1 MSNDLKIKLLVVD
14 DEQSIRRLCMTIGG
28 SLGFS
33 CDEAESAE
41 TASTRLETDPP
52 DLVLTDLK
60 LPNQS
65 GVDLLK
71 QIKSVLP
78 RSEVAI
84 MTGHGSIE
92 SAVDAMKLGAYD
104 YIEKPFRVEKM
115 RLLLQR
121 MAEKVRLVNEN
132 AFLREKVSTDENLDG
147 IIGTSAGMQD
157 VLRMI
162 SRLKDTRTPVLI
174 SGESGTGKELVARA
188 IHFRGALAQT
198 NFVAVDCG
206 ALVPTLMESELFG
219 YEKGAFTGATKSK
232 AGLFQAAN
240 GGTIFLDEIGELPL
254 EMQAKLLRT
263 LQEKEV
269 RPVGSNDKINVDVRV
284 IAATNRD
291 LEAAYRSGTFRKDL
305 YFRLNVVTVHL
316 PPLRERRSDIPM
328 LVHHF
333 LNRYAPGAHLPI
345 TPAAMKS
352 LLQYDWPGNV
362 RELENCIA
370 RAVTLGDQHVIDV
383 QDLPPAI
390 RTEQPASSEMTPQD
404 ASSLSTTAL
413 AEMEKMTILRVFEQA
428 HGDKALA
435 GKMLGI
441 SRATLYRKLKRYN
454 IPPRAGS
461 EAGPGPESGENDKD
475 TEAHAVG
482 HGGVSG

>member
-1 MSNDLKIKLLVVD
+1 MSDDLKIRLLVVD
-14 DEQSIRRLCMTIGG
+14 DEQSIRRLCMTIGN
-28 SLGFS
+28 SLGFTS
-33 CDEAESAE
+33 SEAESAE
-41 TASTRLETDPP
+41 AAIARMETETP
-52 DLVLTDLK
+52 DLVLTDLR
-60 LPNQS
+60 LPNMS

-71 QIKSVLP
+71 QTKSLLP
-78 RSEVAI
+78 RTEVAI

-121 MAEKVRLVNEN
+121 MAEKVRLVTENE
-132 AFLREKVSTDENLDG
+132 FLRERVNTEESLDG
-147 IIGTSAGMQD
+147 IVGASANIQD

-188 IHFRGALAQT
+188 IHFRGTMAKT
-198 NFVAVDCG
+198 SFVAVDCG
-206 ALVPTLMESELFG
+206 SLVPTLMESELFG

-254 EMQAKLLRT
+254 EMQAKLLRV

-269 RPVGSNDKINVDVRV
+269 RPVGSNDKILVDVRV

-291 LEAAYRSGTFRKDL
+291 LEAAYRAGTFRKDL

-316 PPLRERRSDIPM
+316 PPLRDRRSDIPM

-333 LNRYAPGAHLPI
+333 LDRYAPGTNLQVTAG
-345 TPAAMKS
+345 AMKS
-352 LLQYDWPGNV
+352 LLGYEWPGNV

-370 RAVTLGDQHVIDV
+370 RAVTLGDRQVIDV
-383 QDLPPAI
+383 DDLPPAI
-390 RTEQPASSEMTPQD
+390 RSEQASGTAVVAQD
-404 ASSLSTTAL
+404 AASLSTTAL
-413 AEMEKMTILRVFEQA
+413 AEMERMTILRVFEQA
-428 HGDKALA
+428 NGDKALA

-454 IPPRAGS
+454 IPLRGGTEPQETAATAAGS
-461 EAGPGPESGENDKD
+461 PQG
-475 TEAHAVG
+475 
-482 HGGVSG
+482 

>member
-1 MSNDLKIKLLVVD
+1 MSDELKTRLLVVD
-14 DEQSIRRLCMTIGG
+14 DEQSIRRLCMTIGNT
-28 SLGFS
+28 LGFA
-33 CDEAESAE
+33 CAEAESAE
-41 TASTRLETDPP
+41 AALTLLDREIP

-60 LPNQS
+60 LPTLS
-65 GVDLLK
+65 GVELLR
-71 QIKSVLP
+71 QIKALLP
-78 RSEVAI
+78 RTEIAI

-121 MAEKVRLVNEN
+121 MAEKVRLVTEN
-132 AFLREKVSTDENLDG
+132 QFLRERVSTEESLDG
-147 IIGTSAGMQD
+147 IIGTSANIQD

-174 SGESGTGKELVARA
+174 AGESGTGKELVARA
-188 IHFRGALAQT
+188 IHFRGTMAQT
-198 NFVAVDCG
+198 PFVAVDCG
-206 ALVPTLMESELFG
+206 SLVPTLMESELFG

-232 AGLFQAAN
+232 SGLFQAAN

-254 EMQAKLLRT
+254 EMQAKLLRV

-269 RPVGSNDKINVDVRV
+269 RPVGSNDHVSIDVRV

-291 LEAAYRSGTFRKDL
+291 LEAAYREGTFRKDL

-316 PPLRERRSDIPM
+316 PALRDRRSDIPM

-333 LNRYAPGAHLPI
+333 LDRYAPGGNLQV

-352 LLQYDWPGNV
+352 LLHYDWPGNV
-362 RELENCIA
+362 RELENCVA
-370 RAVTLGDQHVIDV
+370 RAVTLGDHQVIDV
-383 QDLPPAI
+383 SDLPPAI
-390 RTEQPASSEMTPQD
+390 RTEQPSPVSMSSQD
-404 ASSLSTTAL
+404 AASLSTTAL
-413 AEMEKMTILRVFEQA
+413 AEMERMTILRVFEQA
-428 HGDKALA
+428 NGDKALA

-454 IPPRAGS
+454 IPVKPGS
-461 EAGPGPESGENDKD
+461 APNAPESPS
-475 TEAHAVG
+475 APH
-482 HGGVSG
+482 

>member
-1 MSNDLKIKLLVVD
+1 
-14 DEQSIRRLCMTIGG
+14 
-28 SLGFS
+28 
-33 CDEAESAE
+33 
-41 TASTRLETDPP
+41 
-52 DLVLTDLK
+52 
-60 LPNQS
+60 
-65 GVDLLK
+65 
-71 QIKSVLP
+71 
-78 RSEVAI
+78 
-84 MTGHGSIE
+84 
-92 SAVDAMKLGAYD
+92 
-104 YIEKPFRVEKM
+104 
-115 RLLLQR
+115 
-121 MAEKVRLVNEN
+121 
-132 AFLREKVSTDENLDG
+132 
-147 IIGTSAGMQD
+147 MQD
-157 VLRMI
+157 VVRMI

-254 EMQAKLLRT
+254 EMQAKLLRV

-269 RPVGSNDKINVDVRV
+269 RPVGSNEKMDVDVRV

-291 LEAAYRSGTFRKDL
+291 LEAAYRAGTFRKDL

-370 RAVTLGDQHVIDV
+370 RAGTLGDQVTIDV
-383 QDLPPAI
+383 GDLPPAI
-390 RTEQPASSEMTPQD
+390 RPELQPESGVSPSSES
-404 ASSLSTTAL
+404 ASLSTTAL
-413 AEMEKMTILRVFEQA
+413 AEMERMTILRVFEQA
-428 HGDKALA
+428 
-435 GKMLGI
+435 
-441 SRATLYRKLKRYN
+441 R
-454 IPPRAGS
+454 
-461 EAGPGPESGENDKD
+461 
-475 TEAHAVG
+475 
-482 HGGVSG
+482 

>member
-1 MSNDLKIKLLVVD
+1 MTDDLRIRLLVVD
-14 DEQSIRRLCMTIGG
+14 DEQSIRKLCMTIGN
-28 SLGFS
+28 SLGYL

-41 TASTRLETDPP
+41 SAATRLETSPP
-52 DLVLTDLK
+52 DLVLSDLK
-60 LPNQS
+60 LPNQT
-65 GVDLLK
+65 GVELLK
-71 QIKSVLP
+71 QIKAVLP
-78 RSEVAI
+78 RTEVAI

-104 YIEKPFRVEKM
+104 YIEKPFRVEKL

-132 AFLREKVSTDENLDG
+132 AFLREKVNTDENLDG
-147 IIGTSAGMQD
+147 IIGSSSGMQD

-188 IHFRGALAQT
+188 IHFRGALAKS

-219 YEKGAFTGATKSK
+219 YEKGAFTGATKTK

-254 EMQAKLLRT
+254 EMQAKLLRV

-269 RPVGSNDKINVDVRV
+269 RPVGSNEKIDVDVRV

-291 LEAAYRSGTFRKDL
+291 LEAAYRTGTFRKDL
-305 YFRLNVVTVHL
+305 YFRLNVVTVHI
-316 PPLRERRSDIPM
+316 PPLRERRADIPM

-333 LNRYAPGAHLPI
+333 LNRYVPGIHLQV

-370 RAVTLGDQHVIDV
+370 RAVTLGDRQTIDV
-383 QDLPPAI
+383 QDLPPAM
-390 RTEQPASSEMTPQD
+390 RTEQAQSQDLTPPD
-404 ASSLSTTAL
+404 AASLSTTAL

-454 IPPRAGS
+454 IPLRGGAEAAETEPEARA
-461 EAGPGPESGENDKD
+461 AGG
-475 TEAHAVG
+475 
-482 HGGVSG
+482 

>member
-1 MSNDLKIKLLVVD
+1 MSDDLKIRLLVVD
-14 DEQSIRRLCMTIGG
+14 DEQSIRRLCVTIGN
-28 SLGFS
+28 SLGFV
-33 CDEAESAE
+33 CTDAESAE
-41 TASTRLETDPP
+41 AALEGLDNVAP
-52 DLVLTDLK
+52 DLILTDLK
-60 LPNQS
+60 LPKLS
-65 GVDLLK
+65 GVELLRQSK
-71 QIKSVLP
+71 TLLS
-78 RSEVAI
+78 RTEVAI

-115 RLLLQR
+115 KTMLQR

-132 AFLREKVSTDENLDG
+132 EFLRERVSAEENLDG
-147 IIGTSAGMQD
+147 IIGTSANIQD

-174 SGESGTGKELVARA
+174 AGESGTGKELVARA
-188 IHFRGALAQT
+188 IHFRGTMAQT
-198 NFVAVDCG
+198 PFVAVDCG
-206 ALVPTLMESELFG
+206 SLVPTLMESELFG
-219 YEKGAFTGATKSK
+219 YEKGAFTGAMKSK

-254 EMQAKLLRT
+254 EMQAKLLRV

-269 RPVGSNDKINVDVRV
+269 RPVGSNEKVAVDVRV

-291 LEAAYRSGTFRKDL
+291 LEAAYRGGTFRKDL

-316 PPLRERRSDIPM
+316 PALRERRSDIPM

-333 LNRYAPGAHLPI
+333 LDRYAPGINLQV

-352 LLQYDWPGNV
+352 LLNYDWPGNV

-370 RAVTLGDQHVIDV
+370 RAVTLGDRQVIDV
-383 QDLPPAI
+383 SDLPPAI
-390 RTEQPASSEMTPQD
+390 RSEQPAAAMTPQD
-404 ASSLSTTAL
+404 AASVSTTAL
-413 AEMEKMTILRVFEQA
+413 AEMERMTILRVFEQA
-428 HGDKALA
+428 NGDKALA

-454 IPPRAGS
+454 IAVKPSPVGEAMPHAAGQ
-461 EAGPGPESGENDKD
+461 
-475 TEAHAVG
+475 
-482 HGGVSG
+482 